1 MSQEN
6 TIPYA
11 SGSVRPSWIN
21 RRAHGAGLR
30 LVAIALLAAAAIYA
44 ESNNPGDLFIFN
56 FAKTTFLVSVLAF
69 AAEFVLSFF
78 Q

>member
-30 LVAIALLAAAAIYA
+30 LVAIAA
-44 ESNNPGDLFIFN
+44 
-56 FAKTTFLVSVLAF
+56 VSGCGNLRGVQQ
-69 AAEFVLSFF
+69 SR
-78 Q
+78 QPIHI